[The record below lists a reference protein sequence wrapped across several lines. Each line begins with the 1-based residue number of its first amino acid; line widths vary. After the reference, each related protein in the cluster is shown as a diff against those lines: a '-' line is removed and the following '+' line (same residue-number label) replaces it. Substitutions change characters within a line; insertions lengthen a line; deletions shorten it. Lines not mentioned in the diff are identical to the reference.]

1 MLMSLSRKQQLSL
14 HSSMEACLQ
23 EGCLIRVSF
32 SPHCLISF
40 DDSDLESKPDQKFSV
55 QKFILSFNLEEYLFV
70 LFFYMEKL
78 YLVHSSLSTGRFF
91 LLKDAAFFIVA
102 SSSRQNKIKRFF
114 FFDRLIKENDEA
126 LTHPI
131 CTAKKD
137 FQSLLI
143 TLMPQNKT
151 YTKHSSFIKNQ

>member
-1 MLMSLSRKQQLSL
+1 MIQHANVIIQKTIALSSQLNRSLSPRRLLDPSFLFTALSDL
-14 HSSMEACLQ
+14 IWRLWSWVETWLEIFSAKVHSFIQPWE
-23 EGCLIRVSF
+23 
-32 SPHCLISF
+32 ISF
-40 DDSDLESKPDQKFSV
+40 RA
-55 QKFILSFNLEEYLFV
+55 
-70 LFFYMEKL
+70 FFYGKIISCAFQF
-78 YLVHSSLSTGRFF
+78 VHWKIF

-102 SSSRQNKIKRFF
+102 SSSRQNKIKRVFL

-143 TLMPQNKT
+143 TQMP
-151 YTKHSSFIKNQ
+151 

>member
-1 MLMSLSRKQQLSL
+1 MIQHANVIIQKTIALSSQLNGSLSPRRLL
-14 HSSMEACLQ
+14 DP
-23 EGCLIRVSF
+23 SF
-32 SPHCLISF
+32 LF
-40 DDSDLESKPDQKFSV
+40 TALSDLIWRLWSWVETWLEIFSAKV
-55 QKFILSFNLEEYLFV
+55 HSFIQPWGISIRAF
-70 LFFYMEKL
+70 FFYGKIISCTFQF
-78 YLVHSSLSTGRFF
+78 VHWKIF

-102 SSSRQNKIKRFF
+102 SSSCQNKIKRVF

-143 TLMPQNKT
+143 TQMP
-151 YTKHSSFIKNQ
+151 

>member
-1 MLMSLSRKQQLSL
+1 MIQHANVIIQKTIALSSQLNGSLSPRRLL
-14 HSSMEACLQ
+14 DP
-23 EGCLIRVSF
+23 SF
-32 SPHCLISF
+32 LF
-40 DDSDLESKPDQKFSV
+40 TALSDLIWRLWSWVETWLEIFSA
-55 QKFILSFNLEEYLFV
+55 K
-70 LFFYMEKL
+70 
-78 YLVHSSLSTGRFF
+78 VHSFIQPWGISIRAFFLYGKIISCTFQFVHWKIF

-143 TLMPQNKT
+143 TLMP
-151 YTKHSSFIKNQ
+151 

>member
-1 MLMSLSRKQQLSL
+1 MIQHANVIIQKTIALSSQLNGSLSPRRLL
-14 HSSMEACLQ
+14 DP
-23 EGCLIRVSF
+23 SF
-32 SPHCLISF
+32 LF
-40 DDSDLESKPDQKFSV
+40 TALSDLIWRLWSWVETWLEIFSA
-55 QKFILSFNLEEYLFV
+55 K
-70 LFFYMEKL
+70 
-78 YLVHSSLSTGRFF
+78 VHSFIQPWGISIRTFNGKIISCTFQFVHWKIF

-102 SSSRQNKIKRFF
+102 SSSSQNKIKRFF

-143 TLMPQNKT
+143 TQMP
-151 YTKHSSFIKNQ
+151 

>member
-1 MLMSLSRKQQLSL
+1 MIQHANVIIQKTIALSSQLNGSLSPRRLL
-14 HSSMEACLQ
+14 DP
-23 EGCLIRVSF
+23 SF
-32 SPHCLISF
+32 LF
-40 DDSDLESKPDQKFSV
+40 TALSDLIWRLWSWVETWLEIFSA
-55 QKFILSFNLEEYLFV
+55 K
-70 LFFYMEKL
+70 
-78 YLVHSSLSTGRFF
+78 VHSFIQPWGISIRAFFLYGKIISCTFQFVHWKIF

-114 FFDRLIKENDEA
+114 FLILRLIKENDEA

-143 TLMPQNKT
+143 TLMP
-151 YTKHSSFIKNQ
+151 

>member
-1 MLMSLSRKQQLSL
+1 MIQHANVIIQKTIALSSQLNGSLSPRRLL
-14 HSSMEACLQ
+14 DP
-23 EGCLIRVSF
+23 SF
-32 SPHCLISF
+32 LF
-40 DDSDLESKPDQKFSV
+40 TALSDLIWRLWSWVETWLEIFSAKV
-55 QKFILSFNLEEYLFV
+55 HSFIQPWGISISA
-70 LFFYMEKL
+70 FFYMEKL

-91 LLKDAAFFIVA
+91 CWKMQHFSLSLHHHV
-102 SSSRQNKIKRFF
+102 KIKLSDFF

-143 TLMPQNKT
+143 TLMP
-151 YTKHSSFIKNQ
+151 

>member
-32 SPHCLISF
+32 SPHCLISI

-70 LFFYMEKL
+70 LFFL
-78 YLVHSSLSTGRFF
+78 YGKIISCTFQFVHWKIF

-151 YTKHSSFIKNQ
+151 YTKHSNFIKNL

>member
-1 MLMSLSRKQQLSL
+1 MIQHANVIIQKTIALSSQLNGSLSPRRLL
-14 HSSMEACLQ
+14 DP
-23 EGCLIRVSF
+23 SF
-32 SPHCLISF
+32 LF
-40 DDSDLESKPDQKFSV
+40 TALSDLIWRLWSWVKTWLEIFSA
-55 QKFILSFNLEEYLFV
+55 K
-70 LFFYMEKL
+70 
-78 YLVHSSLSTGRFF
+78 VHSFIQPWGISIRAFFLYGKIISCTFQFVHWKIF

-143 TLMPQNKT
+143 TQMP
-151 YTKHSSFIKNQ
+151 

>member
-1 MLMSLSRKQQLSL
+1 MIQHANVIIQKTIALSSQLNGSLSPRRLLDPSFLFTALFWSHLTTLILSRN
-14 HSSMEACLQ
+14 
-23 EGCLIRVSF
+23 LIRNFQCKSSF
-32 SPHCLISF
+32 FHSTLRNIYSCF
-40 DDSDLESKPDQKFSV
+40 
-55 QKFILSFNLEEYLFV
+55 
-70 LFFYMEKL
+70 FFYMEKL

-91 LLKDAAFFIVA
+91 CWKMQHFSLSLHHHV
-102 SSSRQNKIKRFF
+102 KIKLSDFF

-143 TLMPQNKT
+143 TQMP
-151 YTKHSSFIKNQ
+151 

>member
-1 MLMSLSRKQQLSL
+1 MIQHANVIIQKTIALSSQLNGSLSPRRLL
-14 HSSMEACLQ
+14 DP
-23 EGCLIRVSF
+23 SF
-32 SPHCLISF
+32 LF
-40 DDSDLESKPDQKFSV
+40 TALSDLIWRLWSWVETWLEIFSAKV
-55 QKFILSFNLEEYLFV
+55 HSFIQPWGISIRA
-70 LFFYMEKL
+70 FFYMEKL

-91 LLKDAAFFIVA
+91 CWKMQHFSLSLHHHV
-102 SSSRQNKIKRFF
+102 KIKLSDFF

-143 TLMPQNKT
+143 TQMP
-151 YTKHSSFIKNQ
+151 

>member
-1 MLMSLSRKQQLSL
+1 MIQHANVIIQKTIALSSQLNGSLSPRRLL
-14 HSSMEACLQ
+14 DP
-23 EGCLIRVSF
+23 SF
-32 SPHCLISF
+32 LF
-40 DDSDLESKPDQKFSV
+40 LFTALSDLIWRLWSWVETWLEIFSA
-55 QKFILSFNLEEYLFV
+55 K
-70 LFFYMEKL
+70 
-78 YLVHSSLSTGRFF
+78 VHSFLQPWGISIRAFFLYGKIISCTFQFVHWKIF

-143 TLMPQNKT
+143 TQMP
-151 YTKHSSFIKNQ
+151 

>member
-1 MLMSLSRKQQLSL
+1 MIQHANVIIQKTIALSSQLNGSLSPRRLL
-14 HSSMEACLQ
+14 DP
-23 EGCLIRVSF
+23 SF
-32 SPHCLISF
+32 LF
-40 DDSDLESKPDQKFSV
+40 TALSDLIWGLWSWVETWLEIFSAKV
-55 QKFILSFNLEEYLFV
+55 HSFIQPWGISIRA
-70 LFFYMEKL
+70 FFCMEKL

-91 LLKDAAFFIVA
+91 CWKMQHFSLSLHHHV
-102 SSSRQNKIKRFF
+102 KIKLSDFF

-143 TLMPQNKT
+143 TQMP
-151 YTKHSSFIKNQ
+151 

>member
-1 MLMSLSRKQQLSL
+1 MIQHANVIIQKTIALSSQLNGSLSPRRLL
-14 HSSMEACLQ
+14 DP
-23 EGCLIRVSF
+23 SF
-32 SPHCLISF
+32 LF
-40 DDSDLESKPDQKFSV
+40 TALSDLIWRLWSWVETWLEIFSA
-55 QKFILSFNLEEYLFV
+55 K
-70 LFFYMEKL
+70 
-78 YLVHSSLSTGRFF
+78 VHSFIQPWGISIRAFFLYGKIISCTFQFVHWKIF

-114 FFDRLIKENDEA
+114 FLILRLIKENDEA

-143 TLMPQNKT
+143 TQMP
-151 YTKHSSFIKNQ
+151 

>member
-1 MLMSLSRKQQLSL
+1 MIQHANVIIQKTIALSSQLNGSLSPRRLL
-14 HSSMEACLQ
+14 DP
-23 EGCLIRVSF
+23 SF
-32 SPHCLISF
+32 LF
-40 DDSDLESKPDQKFSV
+40 TALSDLIWRLWSWVKTWLEIFSA
-55 QKFILSFNLEEYLFV
+55 K
-70 LFFYMEKL
+70 
-78 YLVHSSLSTGRFF
+78 VHSFIQPWGISIRAFFLYGKIISCTFQFVHWKIF

-143 TLMPQNKT
+143 TLMP
-151 YTKHSSFIKNQ
+151 

>member
-1 MLMSLSRKQQLSL
+1 MIQHANVIIQKTIALSSQLNGSLSPRRLLDPSFLFTALSTL
-14 HSSMEACLQ
+14 ILSRN
-23 EGCLIRVSF
+23 LIRNFQCKSSF
-32 SPHCLISF
+32 FHSTLRNIYSCF
-40 DDSDLESKPDQKFSV
+40 
-55 QKFILSFNLEEYLFV
+55 
-70 LFFYMEKL
+70 FFYGKIISCAFQF
-78 YLVHSSLSTGRFF
+78 VHWKIF

-143 TLMPQNKT
+143 TQMP
-151 YTKHSSFIKNQ
+151 